1 MHQTAIHFAPV
12 VECFAVHYLHRNVL
26 EVLLIARLRNL
37 RNNLFAVNVLL
48 QGEQYL
54 AWVDGFDE
62 VIGYFRADGL
72 FHDVLFFALG
82 AHHHGRGRLYFLD
95 ALQRFEPRKAGHHLV
110 EHDKVEVALLAL
122 V

>member
-1 MHQTAIHFAPV
+1 MHQTAVHFAPV
-12 VECFAVHYLHRNVL
+12 VERFAVHYLHRNVL
-26 EVLLIARLRNL
+26 EVLLIARLRHFGYNL
-37 RNNLFAVNVLL
+37 LTVDVFL
-48 QGEQYL
+48 QRKQYL
-54 AWVDGFDE
+54 TGVYGLDE

>member
-12 VECFAVHYLHRNVL
+12 VECFAVHYLHGNVL

-54 AWVDGFDE
+54 AWIDGFDE

-95 ALQRFEPRKAGHHLV
+95 ALQRFESRKARHHLV
-110 EHDKVEVALLAL
+110 EHDEVEVALLAL

>member
-12 VECFAVHYLHRNVL
+12 VECLAVHYLHRNVL

-72 FHDVLFFALG
+72 FHNVLFFALG